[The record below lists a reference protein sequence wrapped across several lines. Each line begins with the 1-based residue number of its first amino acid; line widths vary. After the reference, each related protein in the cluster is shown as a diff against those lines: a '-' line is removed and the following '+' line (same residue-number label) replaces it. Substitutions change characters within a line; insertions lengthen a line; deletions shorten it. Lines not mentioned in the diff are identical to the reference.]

1 VDEKLKEN
9 DLIVPMWKLYRGKT
23 GTSIITFSTP
33 ESLEAI
39 LYYLKLDPPESLEA
53 ILYYLKLDPPESLDD
68 PLFRSRKFKGKP
80 LS

>member
-1 VDEKLKEN
+1 VETLQ
-9 DLIVPMWKLYRGKT
+9 GKT
-23 GTSIITFSTP
+23 GTSIITFST
-33 ESLEAI
+33 
-39 LYYLKLDPPESLEA
+39 PESLEA

>member
-1 VDEKLKEN
+1 VETLQ
-9 DLIVPMWKLYRGKT
+9 GKT

-39 LYYLKLDPPESLEA
+39 LYYLKLDPPESLED

>member
-1 VDEKLKEN
+1 MDEKLKEN

-23 GTSIITFSTP
+23 GTSIITF
-33 ESLEAI
+33 
-39 LYYLKLDPPESLEA
+39 